1 MNSKVLKTLL
11 VAPGVVVIET
21 EVRSTDSHTDEA
33 HTGSLLARE
42 SLLKEGSPVSRSHLE
57 KVICRRSGYSKSE
70 TVEGKYEINEVEE
83 GKFKITFT
91 WETEEDSIETLDFS
105 QGEENGTKYIKL
117 GGFTLNKVD

>member
-1 MNSKVLKTLL
+1 MKKTLSALL
-11 VAPGVVVIET
+11 VCVLLVGTLLSLVSCGIMLSGKYELKLTDDNHVVNEF
-21 EVRSTDSHTDEA
+21 S
-33 HTGSLLARE
+33 G
-42 SLLKEGSPVSRSHLE
+42 K
-57 KVICRRSGYSKSE
+57 KVTKTKTSGMFGYSKSE

-91 WETEEDSIETLDFS
+91 WETEEDSIESLDFS

>member
-1 MNSKVLKTLL
+1 MKKTVLKVVALML
-11 VAPGVVVIET
+11 VAVIACAALVSCGKTLKGTYET
-21 EVRSTDSHTDEA
+21 ALGTPSFTFKGNKVT
-33 HTGSLLARE
+33 
-42 SLLKEGSPVSRSHLE
+42 LE
-57 KVICRRSGYSKSE
+57 IDLVI
-70 TVEGKYEINEVEE
+70 TATTIEGKYEINEVEE

>member
-1 MNSKVLKTLL
+1 MKKTLSALL
-11 VAPGVVVIET
+11 VCVLLVGTLFSLVSCGIMLSGKYELKITDDNHVVYEF
-21 EVRSTDSHTDEA
+21 S
-33 HTGSLLARE
+33 G
-42 SLLKEGSPVSRSHLE
+42 K
-57 KVICRRSGYSKSE
+57 KVTKTKTSGILGYSKSE

-91 WETEEDSIETLDFS
+91 WETEEDSIEPLDFS

>member
-1 MNSKVLKTLL
+1 MKKTLSALL
-11 VAPGVVVIET
+11 VCVLLVGTLLSLVSCGIMLSGKYELKLTDDNHVVYEF
-21 EVRSTDSHTDEA
+21 S
-33 HTGSLLARE
+33 G
-42 SLLKEGSPVSRSHLE
+42 K
-57 KVICRRSGYSKSE
+57 KVTKTKTNGIFGYSKSE

>member
-1 MNSKVLKTLL
+1 MKKTLSALL
-11 VAPGVVVIET
+11 VCVLLVGTLLTLVSCGITLSGKYELKLTDDNHVVYEF
-21 EVRSTDSHTDEA
+21 S
-33 HTGSLLARE
+33 G
-42 SLLKEGSPVSRSHLE
+42 K
-57 KVICRRSGYSKSE
+57 KVTKTKTNGIFGYSKSE

-83 GKFKITFT
+83 GKFEITFT